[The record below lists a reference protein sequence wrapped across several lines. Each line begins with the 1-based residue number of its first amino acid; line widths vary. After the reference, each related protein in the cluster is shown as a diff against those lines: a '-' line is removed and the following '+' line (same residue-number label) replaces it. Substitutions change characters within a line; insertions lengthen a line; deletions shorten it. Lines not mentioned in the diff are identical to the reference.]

1 MDKELNLNTVLIT
14 TGIYP
19 PDIGGPATFVPR
31 FGQYLVS
38 NGLGVKLIT
47 LSNLVNLKKENN
59 SIQIIRIKRFQIRWV
74 RALKTVFTIARAM
87 RGIDYVFSN
96 GLYLETALAIR
107 FSSFRG
113 NSLVKIVGDPVWERS
128 QNRSA
133 PHDSLFGKLQS
144 VIYLYFGKLE
154 RKLITW
160 SLIQFDHVTAP
171 GIELAKSVG
180 SWSNKLNVSVVR
192 NGVKITNENYKG
204 QKRYDLIVVSRLV
217 SWKNVDVAVSIA
229 NKLDCSLAVVGDG
242 PQMADLK
249 LQANSNPRVS
259 FLGSCSND
267 EINVLLRESKV
278 FCQFS
283 DYEGLSFS
291 LLQAMSFS
299 LPCVLSNIEANR
311 DVFKEDSRAA
321 IFVNIQER
329 DEITSLIS
337 DLLNS
342 NIQQLDLGN
351 RSRRIVEREFNEKD
365 RMNDMQKFL
374 IKND

>member
-1 MDKELNLNTVLIT
+1 
-14 TGIYP
+14 
-19 PDIGGPATFVPR
+19 
-31 FGQYLVS
+31 
-38 NGLGVKLIT
+38 
-47 LSNLVNLKKENN
+47 
-59 SIQIIRIKRFQIRWV
+59 
-74 RALKTVFTIARAM
+74 
-87 RGIDYVFSN
+87 
-96 GLYLETALAIR
+96 
-107 FSSFRG
+107 
-113 NSLVKIVGDPVWERS
+113 
-128 QNRSA
+128 
-133 PHDSLFGKLQS
+133 
-144 VIYLYFGKLE
+144 
-154 RKLITW
+154 
-160 SLIQFDHVTAP
+160 
-171 GIELAKSVG
+171 
-180 SWSNKLNVSVVR
+180 
-192 NGVKITNENYKG
+192 
-204 QKRYDLIVVSRLV
+204 
-217 SWKNVDVAVSIA
+217 
-229 NKLDCSLAVVGDG
+229 
-242 PQMADLK
+242 MADLK

-365 RMNDMQKFL
+365 RMNDMQKLL

>member
-1 MDKELNLNTVLIT
+1 
-14 TGIYP
+14 
-19 PDIGGPATFVPR
+19 
-31 FGQYLVS
+31 
-38 NGLGVKLIT
+38 
-47 LSNLVNLKKENN
+47 
-59 SIQIIRIKRFQIRWV
+59 
-74 RALKTVFTIARAM
+74 
-87 RGIDYVFSN
+87 
-96 GLYLETALAIR
+96 LAIR

-133 PHDSLFGKLQS
+133 PPDSLFGKLQS
-144 VIYLYFGKLE
+144 LIYLYFGKLE

-365 RMNDMQKFL
+365 RMNDMQKLL

>member
-1 MDKELNLNTVLIT
+1 MFAVGIWFVL
-14 TGIYP
+14 P
-19 PDIGGPATFVPR
+19 PAFAP
-31 FGQYLVS
+31 
-38 NGLGVKLIT
+38 
-47 LSNLVNLKKENN
+47 E
-59 SIQIIRIKRFQIRWV
+59 
-74 RALKTVFTIARAM
+74 
-87 RGIDYVFSN
+87 
-96 GLYLETALAIR
+96 
-107 FSSFRG
+107 
-113 NSLVKIVGDPVWERS
+113 KIP
-128 QNRSA
+128 
-133 PHDSLFGKLQS
+133 
-144 VIYLYFGKLE
+144 
-154 RKLITW
+154 
-160 SLIQFDHVTAP
+160 
-171 GIELAKSVG
+171 
-180 SWSNKLNVSVVR
+180 
-192 NGVKITNENYKG
+192 NENDKG

-365 RMNDMQKFL
+365 RMNDMQKLL